1 MTSGIGHKCMRFLCC
16 GWACDFSDILIDQM
30 TSHILC
36 KCESSL
42 HYGWACAFSEL
53 QLVQM
58 TSDIEHKH
66 MVFLWCG
73 WSGASSMFQLD
84 QMTSHILSKCGPSHH
99 CGWSCAF
106 SNPQLDQMIFDIGH
120 RHESLLCCWLP
131 CASPDALLDLMTVRS
146 LKKCLS
152 LFHHCELTF
161 GSPIQDSLI
170 RMAVYVDVSFERSE
184 PFPSSEQ
191 TAGMIFTKGNTLS
204 LFPSKY
210 DSYIQLITKMLTYTQ
225 SGGSRRL

>member
-1 MTSGIGHKCMRFLCC
+1 MPFLWCVFWRVLLDDLLAKMHNRSVVTCVASPFC
-16 GWACDFSDILIDQM
+16 GWACVFSALWN
-30 TSHILC
+30 
-36 KCESSL
+36 ESL
-42 HYGWACAFSEL
+42 HSANLHICVSFH
-53 QLVQM
+53 Q
-58 TSDIEHKH
+58 
-66 MVFLWCG
+66 CG
-73 WSGASSMFQLD
+73 WSCASSSSLLN

-152 LFHHCELTF
+152 LFPHCELTF

-225 SGGSRRL
+225 SGGSRRV